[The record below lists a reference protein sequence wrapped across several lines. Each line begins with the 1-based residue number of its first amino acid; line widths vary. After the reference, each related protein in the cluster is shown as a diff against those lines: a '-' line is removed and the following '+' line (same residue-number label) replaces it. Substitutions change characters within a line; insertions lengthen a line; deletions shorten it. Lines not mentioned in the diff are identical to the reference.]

1 MLAQVPVSRES
12 GVTQILPLI
21 DTIDLTMVK
30 QKLMDKEEGQGWSLE
45 HASHVEFRYR
55 RFLCMLV
62 LDPDGSTV
70 PTKEIDTF
78 WHQHILDTRAYA
90 ADCLRVFG
98 QFLHH
103 FPYFGMRGE
112 VDAKDLSDSFEQTKA
127 FYLQLFGEEYSPG
140 VGMDAGTCHKGPGSC
155 HKCKSG
161 CGMTCKKRTS
171 GGFSGPRAA
180 IQ

>member
-103 FPYFGMRGE
+103 FPYFGMGGE
-112 VDAKDLSDSFEQTKA
+112 QDAENLVTEFHTTKDK
-127 FYLQLFGEEYSPG
+127 YLATFGEDMVKSTDEAKCWHDCQG
-140 VGMDAGTCHKGPGSC
+140 RCHNACSSK
-155 HKCKSG
+155 
-161 CGMTCKKRTS
+161 
-171 GGFSGPRAA
+171 
-180 IQ
+180 